1 MKTFSTT
8 PKDIHREWYVVD
20 AEGQTLGRLASR
32 VASILR
38 GKHKPYYAPYL
49 DTGDCVIVVNSKGI
63 RVTGNKMEQKVYTRY
78 TGWPGGLRTAVAAV
92 DNVAGATYYVW
103 FFQRAGK
110 VFSQTNVVTRI
121 ILLVA
126 ILSTPRYLVCFLHWD
141 GQDRP

>member
-78 TGWPGGLRTAVAAV
+78 TGWPGGLRTATLRERMAKHPEEVV
-92 DNVAGATYYVW
+92 RGAIK
-103 FFQRAGK
+103 GM
-110 VFSQTNVVTRI
+110 
-121 ILLVA
+121 L
-126 ILSTPRYLVCFLHWD
+126 PRGPLGRQMLRKLHVYAEAD
-141 GQDRP
+141 HPHQAQQPKPLEMDQ